1 MDRWTKV
8 GVIAG
13 VIATVVVVLE
23 FFGVQPSGAVVKGVH
38 LETMVVALMM
48 LATWGAVYLGYRN
61 TRRQVTDAPPVLDQ
75 ASAVP
80 DKLIPYS
87 EWAEQYIEQ
96 VCTRKQHTGF
106 VDLHFAKHC
115 GCTFTNCTFQWDGYV
130 AVLDDCYFSGYAPVT
145 VDVRRFRDAVQFF
158 WTNASVPKNAV
169 LRPSDV

>member
-61 TRRQVTDAPPVLDQ
+61 T
-75 ASAVP
+75 S
-80 DKLIPYS
+80 
-87 EWAEQYIEQ
+87 
-96 VCTRKQHTGF
+96 
-106 VDLHFAKHC
+106 
-115 GCTFTNCTFQWDGYV
+115 
-130 AVLDDCYFSGYAPVT
+130 
-145 VDVRRFRDAVQFF
+145 
-158 WTNASVPKNAV
+158 KNAV